1 MKKNLKTLVTMG
13 AIALSLSTGLVPAF
27 TAHAEVVKDAAYYEH
42 WAHDFSDA
50 TDYNDIY
57 AATKVAAKITMGR
70 WTDDI
75 RQIEI
80 GNTFSSRGNGDM
92 STYTYT
98 RTTDG
103 KIKIINPTDDENW
116 RIMQADGW
124 TLDEFVNNA
133 IGEIEAYDNQYS
145 HTYVPVTQKMVKGKG
160 FMETAHYDKVRTD
173 NDPQKVWKEFS
184 QTNGIDTSIPD
195 PDVNATSNSS
205 HSNSSSSGGG
215 SGSSGSGSGS
225 SSSHKS
231 KSNSG
236 SLTGWVSTSDGWM
249 YQIDGNDTTGWQN
262 INGTWYFMNSAGI
275 MQTGWVLSNGKWYY
289 MNTNGSMATNW
300 VSAGGK
306 WYFLNSAGDMAT
318 GWVLSNGKWYYLDGD
333 GHMLSNTTVGNYR
346 LDASGAWIQ

>member
-13 AIALSLSTGLVPAF
+13 AIALSLSAGFIPTL
-27 TAHAEVVKDAAYYEH
+27 TTHAEIVKDAAYYEH
-42 WAHDFSDA
+42 WAHDFTDA
-50 TDYNDIY
+50 RDVNGIY
-57 AATKVAAKITMGR
+57 VAANVASKITMGR

-75 RQIEI
+75 RQLEV
-80 GNTFSSRGNGDM
+80 GNTFRSNGYSM
-92 STYTYT
+92 YTYT
-98 RTTDG
+98 RNADG
-103 KIKIINPTDDENW
+103 KIQIINPTAEENW
-116 RIMQADGW
+116 KIAEADGW
-124 TLDEFVNNA
+124 TLDEFVND
-133 IGEIEAYDNQYS
+133 IVGEIEAYDNQYS
-145 HTYVPVTQKMVKGKG
+145 HTYVPVTQKMVTGKG
-160 FMETAHYDKVRTD
+160 FMKTAHYDKVRTD

-262 INGTWYFMNSAGI
+262 INGTWYFMNGSGI

-289 MNTNGSMATNW
+289 
-300 VSAGGK
+300 
-306 WYFLNSAGDMAT
+306 
-318 GWVLSNGKWYYLDGD
+318 LDND
-333 GHMLSNTTVGNYR
+333 GHMLSNTTVGAYR